1 MITLSLSCVHFL
13 GKVGPL
19 ALISSIGLRKE
30 TVSNL
35 ALKTLFDG
43 DIIDVKEGVAFVEE
57 HYKRHLNCQSVTCS
71 PIKS

>member
-1 MITLSLSCVHFL
+1 VGFDFL
-13 GKVGPL
+13 HRFEGK
-19 ALISSIGLRKE
+19 

-35 ALKTLFDG
+35 ALKTLFDA